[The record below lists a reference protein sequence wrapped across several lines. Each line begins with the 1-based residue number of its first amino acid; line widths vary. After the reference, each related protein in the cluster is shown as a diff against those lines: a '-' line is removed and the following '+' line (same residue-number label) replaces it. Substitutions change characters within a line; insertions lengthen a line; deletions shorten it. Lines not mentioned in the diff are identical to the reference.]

1 MDLKHSIP
9 LVDRP
14 RSDALRSSMII
25 LTDSAV
31 SQIRKL
37 EAEKAGEG
45 QLLRIFVEAG
55 GCSGFEYGMSFGDK
69 KDDDQELESN
79 GVSFLMDATSLEYLD
94 GSEVHFDDG
103 LSGKG
108 FDIRNPNA
116 SSTCGC
122 GRSFN

>member
-1 MDLKHSIP
+1 
-9 LVDRP
+9 
-14 RSDALRSSMII
+14 MIR
-25 LTDSAV
+25 LTDRAV

-37 EAEKAGEG
+37 EAEKATEG
-45 QLLRIFVEAG
+45 QLLRVFVEAG
-55 GCSGFEYGMSFGDK
+55 GCSGFEYGMSFDEK
-69 KDDDQELESN
+69 KPDDEVLESN
-79 GVSFLMDATSLEYLD
+79 GVAFLMDPTSLDYLD
-94 GSEVHFDDG
+94 GSEVDFDDG